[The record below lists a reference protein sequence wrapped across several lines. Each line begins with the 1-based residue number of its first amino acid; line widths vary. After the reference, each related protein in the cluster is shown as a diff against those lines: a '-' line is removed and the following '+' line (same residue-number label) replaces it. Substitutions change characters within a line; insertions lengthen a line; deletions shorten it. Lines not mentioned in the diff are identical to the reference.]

1 MTDRLANRIGIALS
15 VLVIAGILL
24 GSAASLLGFV
34 SLGILAVS
42 YARPDILPAAV
53 ARKRTRLVLV
63 LAVVLFLVELAATGI
78 LQGKGIL

>member
-63 LAVVLFLVELAATGI
+63 LAVVLFLVELAATGSR
-78 LQGKGIL
+78 QGKGSL